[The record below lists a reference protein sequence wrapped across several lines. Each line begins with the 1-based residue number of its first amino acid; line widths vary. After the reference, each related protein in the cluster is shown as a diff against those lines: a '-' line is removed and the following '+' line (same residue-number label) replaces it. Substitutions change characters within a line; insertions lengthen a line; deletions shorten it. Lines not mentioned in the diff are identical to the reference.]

1 MVGRVGD
8 VELAAVS
15 FAGNLSIPF
24 MFFGIG
30 IGASVT
36 PLVGRRLGRG
46 DFDAIGRL
54 IAHARSLHWRVV
66 IFQICVLT
74 LLTAL
79 MPFMGQPDEVVDIA
93 RIYLPIYA
101 LSMIGQ
107 QMFVC
112 SRTITEG
119 LQDTASP
126 MAIGLSSNVLNIILN
141 YVLIFGVGSFLGIGV
156 YGAAVST
163 LIARFIMWGAMEAV
177 LRSKLRGMGV
187 SPAHVDGRALTRR
200 LFFVGLPVGMQSV
213 IECVGFAFGGIMMG
227 WICTSAIAAH
237 QVVNLFT
244 SMTFLMATG
253 VGTAVTIKVSVD
265 VGADNVASARRY
277 AVTGL
282 LVAAGFMSCTAI
294 VFASLSEVL
303 PGLVIDSPE
312 AVAIGARLMLVGA
325 VFQIFDGLQATAVAG
340 LRGFGDLIY
349 PAKVATISYA
359 VTCIPVGFVLA
370 FVADLGPV
378 GVWMGFVAGLAL
390 ASILL
395 ISRLVKRYL

>member
-46 DFDAIGRL
+46 DFEAIGRL
-54 IAHARSLHWRVV
+54 IAHARSLHWWVV
-66 IFQICVLT
+66 IFQLCVLT

-141 YVLIFGVGSFLGIGV
+141 YVLIFGVGSFQGIGV

-163 LIARFIMWGAMEAV
+163 LIARFIMWGTMEAV

-227 WICTSAIAAH
+227 WICTPAIAAH

>member
-1 MVGRVGD
+1 MV
-8 VELAAVS
+8 
-15 FAGNLSIPF
+15 
-24 MFFGIG
+24 
-30 IGASVT
+30 
-36 PLVGRRLGRG
+36 
-46 DFDAIGRL
+46 
-54 IAHARSLHWRVV
+54 
-66 IFQICVLT
+66 
-74 LLTAL
+74 
-79 MPFMGQPDEVVDIA
+79 
-93 RIYLPIYA
+93 
-101 LSMIGQ
+101 
-107 QMFVC
+107 
-112 SRTITEG
+112 
-119 LQDTASP
+119 
-126 MAIGLSSNVLNIILN
+126 
-141 YVLIFGVGSFLGIGV
+141 
-156 YGAAVST
+156 
-163 LIARFIMWGAMEAV
+163 
-177 LRSKLRGMGV
+177 
-187 SPAHVDGRALTRR
+187 PADSDR
-200 LFFVGLPVGMQSV
+200 
-213 IECVGFAFGGIMMG
+213 
-227 WICTSAIAAH
+227 ICTSAIAAH